1 MSGKLSSTY
10 EEALNPT
17 YKHQGQTLRERK
29 YMIEEKVENFDVFQW
44 YHRQFGNKST
54 DLPLNL
60 PRPEDDGSC
69 DHLTGFNLPSVPLPS
84 AKNDSKEVDLSEV
97 DGLTIVFIYPRTAEP
112 GEKVPPE
119 WNSIPGARGCTP
131 QACSYRDN
139 FEALKGLGV
148 AQVFGVSAQ
157 SSEAQKELRERVHLP
172 YDLLS
177 DADLKFA
184 TAARLPTFE
193 WKQRKLMKRV
203 TLAVEGGKIIR
214 HWYPVFPSDQN
225 VIEVLKWL
233 KEYEGKR
240 PSSG

>member
-1 MSGKLSSTY
+1 MS
-10 EEALNPT
+10 
-17 YKHQGQTLRERK
+17 
-29 YMIEEKVENFDVFQW
+29 
-44 YHRQFGNKST
+44 
-54 DLPLNL
+54 DLPLDL

-69 DHLTGFNLPSVPLPS
+69 DHLTSFNLPSVPLPS

-112 GEKVPPE
+112 GEEVPPE

-193 WKQRKLMKRV
+193 WKQRTLIKRV
-203 TLAVEGGKIIR
+203 TLAIKSGKVVK
-214 HWYPVFPSDQN
+214 HWYPVFPPDQN

-233 KEYEGKR
+233 EEYEGKAAI
-240 PSSG
+240 SSG